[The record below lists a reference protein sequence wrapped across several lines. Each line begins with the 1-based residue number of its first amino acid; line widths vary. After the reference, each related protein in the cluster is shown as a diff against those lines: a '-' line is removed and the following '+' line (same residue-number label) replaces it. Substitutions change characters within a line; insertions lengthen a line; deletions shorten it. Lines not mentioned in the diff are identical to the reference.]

1 MKKKLL
7 FLPFLAAMML
17 SGCSNDDS
25 EIEPVISPSVFTG
38 DEAYITVR
46 LSDAGSPSRAT
57 SEDPG
62 YEYGN
67 NDEHA
72 VQNAYFYFYDAN
84 GVFVAEGSAW
94 NNDGTSSS
102 VTPAENIEFKSGNV
116 VVLKGLTKKNYP
128 KYMVTVLNRPSNF
141 AYGNTL
147 DLMEKALSLTDDDLK
162 DETINNGGI
171 KDVSGNFVMST
182 TSFGGQTNAEG
193 GAMKYF
199 VTEVKESNF
208 RSEPIDHD
216 ANSTNYVTVYVERL
230 AAKVTLNTGSTLA
243 STTINGKTYY
253 EIKATVAG
261 GDNNNKDDMA
271 AEKLYVELL
280 GWKLNA
286 TAKNSYIVK
295 NLNEDWTNLGF
306 DWNKSSDF
314 RSFWGKSFNYG
325 QDGYPADASQASA
338 CKHLDYFDLDSDL
351 VALGNSAYCAENTNT
366 SEIVT
371 KNFPSAVTSILVKAR
386 ICDSKG
392 NPLDLVRFNGVLFKQ
407 SSFLQYVLNGM
418 QAKGQLN
425 AWVETSA
432 SGSTD
437 KTYIQIGADNV
448 ELKPKSDGK
457 VIVVLKEGVTLYTR
471 SGSEG
476 NYTFEQITDLSTFNK
491 NLETESGDAIG
502 YNGGLMYYNI
512 PIEHLNNSS
521 VDEDGTIPEAKY
533 GVVRNHHYNVT
544 INKLEKIGKGIYD
557 PNEVIVPGKDDKDTY
572 YVGAIINILSWKIV
586 TQSVDL

>member
-46 LSDAGSPSRAT
+46 LSDAGSSSRAT
-57 SEDPG
+57 TEDPG
-62 YEYGN
+62 YEYGSD
-67 NDEHA
+67 DEHA

-84 GVFVAEGSAW
+84 GVFVSEGSAW
-94 NNDGTSSS
+94 NSGGTSSS
-102 VTPAENIEFKSGNV
+102 NTPAENVEFKSGNV
-116 VVLKGLTKKNYP
+116 VVLKGLTEKNYP

-147 DLMEKALSLTDDDLK
+147 DLMEKALSLTGNDLN

-171 KDVSGNFVMST
+171 KDSNGYFVMST
-182 TSFGGQTNAEG
+182 TSFGGQKNAEG
-193 GAMKYF
+193 GDMKYF

-208 RSEPIDHD
+208 SSEPIDHET
-216 ANSTNYVTVYVERL
+216 NSTNYVTVYVERL
-230 AAKVTLNTGSTLA
+230 AAKVTLNAGKSLT
-243 STTINGKTYY
+243 STTINNRTYY
-253 EIKATVAG
+253 EIKATVVG
-261 GDNNNKDDMA
+261 GDNNNQDVA

-295 NLNEDWTNLGF
+295 NLDESWSNLGF
-306 DWNKSSDF
+306 EWNKSDAF

-325 QDGYPADASQASA
+325 QDGYPSDASKVSE
-338 CKHLDYFDLDSDL
+338 CKYLDYFNLDNGLVDLGS
-351 VALGNSAYCAENTNT
+351 SAYCAENTNT
-366 SEIVT
+366 SAIVT
-371 KNFPSAVTSILVKAR
+371 SNFPSAVTSILVKAR
-386 ICDSKG
+386 ICDSNG
-392 NPLDLVRFNGVLFKQ
+392 DPLDLVRFNGVLFKQ

-425 AWVETSA
+425 EWVKTSESESIDNA
-432 SGSTD
+432 
-437 KTYIQIGADNV
+437 YIQIGADNV
-448 ELKPKSDGK
+448 ELQSKGDGK
-457 VIVVLKEGVTLYTR
+457 VIVALKEGVTLYAR

-476 NYTFEQITDLSTFNK
+476 NYTFEQITDLSTFNTT
-491 NLETESGDAIG
+491 LETESGDAIG
-502 YNGGLMYYNI
+502 YKGGLMYYNI

-521 VDEDGTIPEAKY
+521 VGEDGAIPEAKY

-557 PNEVIVPGKDDKDTY
+557 PKEVIVPGDKDTY

-586 TQSVDL
+586 NQSVDL